1 MLMLPPEKK
10 RKIGQNNPENQRTL
24 SFATPSGY
32 FHPFFNRKK
41 TMLEDLKEILDI
53 QEFDMKMLRLMRVK
67 KERLKEL
74 QQIEE
79 LRKELHQQTT
89 MKEAEIEELGKNIQ
103 TLEQKI
109 QEIAG
114 KIKKLE
120 AQQVNI
126 KKADEFNALTQ
137 EMTQAE
143 RERIAIEQKVFDLV
157 DKRVA
162 EEEMLAKIKESL
174 KGSEENSLNLEKEIQ
189 ASIKVINEEGVNLKE
204 QRDILSTQANSEI
217 LQIYERLLRNK
228 KDRVVVPI
236 ENRTCSG
243 CHIVL
248 TAQHE
253 NLVRKGENLVF
264 CEHCS
269 RIHYWQESE
278 ALEGSVVAT
287 KRRRRRLANA

>member
-1 MLMLPPEKK
+1 
-10 RKIGQNNPENQRTL
+10 
-24 SFATPSGY
+24 
-32 FHPFFNRKK
+32 
-41 TMLEDLKEILDI
+41 MLEDLKEILDI
-53 QEFDMKMLRLMRVK
+53 QELDMKMIRLMRVK
-67 KERLKEL
+67 KERVKEL
-74 QQIEE
+74 QQIGE
-79 LRKELHQQTT
+79 LRKELHQQTAI
-89 MKEAEIEELGKNIQ
+89 KETEIEDLGKNIQ
-103 TLEQKI
+103 GLEQKI
-109 QEIAG
+109 QEVNARV
-114 KIKKLE
+114 KKLE
-120 AQQVNI
+120 AQQVSI

-143 RERIAIEQKVFDLV
+143 RERITLEQKVSDLV

-162 EEEMLAKIKESL
+162 EEEMLTKIKDSL
-174 KGSEENSLNLEKEIQ
+174 RGSEENSMNLEKEIQ
-189 ASIKVINEEGVNLKE
+189 ASIKVINEEGSSLKE
-204 QRDILSTQANSEI
+204 QRGTLATRANPEV

-278 ALEGSVVAT
+278 AFEGTTVAT
-287 KRRRRRLANA
+287 KRRRRRLASA

>member
-1 MLMLPPEKK
+1 
-10 RKIGQNNPENQRTL
+10 
-24 SFATPSGY
+24 
-32 FHPFFNRKK
+32 
-41 TMLEDLKEILDI
+41 MLEDLKEILDI
-53 QEFDMKMLRLMRVK
+53 QELDMKMLRLMRVK
-67 KERLKEL
+67 KERQKEL

-79 LRKELHQQTT
+79 LRKELHQQTA
-89 MKEAEIEELGKNIQ
+89 MKESEIEELGKNIQ

-109 QEIAG
+109 QEVGA

-120 AQQVNI
+120 AQQANI

-137 EMTQAE
+137 EMTHAE
-143 RERIAIEQKVFDLV
+143 RERIALEQKVSDLV

-162 EEEMLAKIKESL
+162 EEEMLSKIKESL

-189 ASIKVINEEGVNLKE
+189 ASIKLINEEGSGLKE
-204 QRDILSTQANSEI
+204 KRDALAVKANVDI
-217 LQIYERLLRNK
+217 LQIYDRLLRNK

-278 ALEGSVVAT
+278 ALEGSAMAT
-287 KRRRRRLANA
+287 KRRRRRLASA

>member
-1 MLMLPPEKK
+1 MLD
-10 RKIGQNNPENQRTL
+10 
-24 SFATPSGY
+24 
-32 FHPFFNRKK
+32 
-41 TMLEDLKEILDI
+41 DLKEILDI
-53 QEFDMKMLRLMRVK
+53 QELDMKMLRLMRVK

-74 QQIEE
+74 QQIED

-89 MKEAEIEELGKNIQ
+89 IKETEIEELGKNIQ
-103 TLEQKI
+103 TLEHKI
-109 QEIAG
+109 QEVVG
-114 KIKKLE
+114 KLKKLE
-120 AQQVNI
+120 AQQANI

-143 RERIAIEQKVFDLV
+143 RERISLEQKVSDLV
-157 DKRVA
+157 DKRVT
-162 EEEMLAKIKESL
+162 EEEILTKIKDSL

-189 ASIKVINEEGVNLKE
+189 ASIKIINEEGASLKE
-204 QRDILSTQANSEI
+204 QRDALAAEANSDT

-278 ALEGSVVAT
+278 ALEGSTVAT
-287 KRRRRRLANA
+287 KRRRRRLANT

>member
-1 MLMLPPEKK
+1 MLD
-10 RKIGQNNPENQRTL
+10 
-24 SFATPSGY
+24 
-32 FHPFFNRKK
+32 
-41 TMLEDLKEILDI
+41 DLKEILDI
-53 QEFDMKMLRLMRVK
+53 QEFDMKMIRLMRVK
-67 KERLKEL
+67 KERQKEL

-79 LRKELHQQTT
+79 LRKELHVQTGY
-89 MKEAEIEELGKNIQ
+89 KETEIEELGKNIQ
-103 TLEQKI
+103 MLEQKI
-109 QEIAG
+109 QEVNA

-120 AQQVNI
+120 SNQANI
-126 KKADEFNALTQ
+126 KKADEFNAITQ

-143 RERIAIEQKVFDLV
+143 RERIAIEQKVSDLV

-162 EEEMLAKIKESL
+162 EEEMLGRIKESL
-174 KGSEENSLNLEKEIQ
+174 KGSEVNSMNLEKEIL
-189 ASIKVINEEGVNLKE
+189 ASIKLINEEGLNLKKE
-204 QRDILSTQANSEI
+204 RDELALKAKQDT

-278 ALEGSVVAT
+278 ALEGSVIAT
-287 KRRRRRLANA
+287 KRRRRRVAAT

>member
-1 MLMLPPEKK
+1 M
-10 RKIGQNNPENQRTL
+10 
-24 SFATPSGY
+24 
-32 FHPFFNRKK
+32 

-53 QEFDMKMLRLMRVK
+53 QELDMKMIRLMRVK

-74 QQIEE
+74 DQIRD
-79 LRKELHQQTT
+79 LRKELHHQITD
-89 MKEAEIEELGKNIQ
+89 KESEIEELGKNIQ

-109 QEIAG
+109 QDVNAR
-114 KIKKLE
+114 IKKLE
-120 AQQVNI
+120 GQQSNI

-143 RERIAIEQKVFDLV
+143 RERIAIESKVSDLV

-162 EEEMLAKIKESL
+162 EEEMLAKIKDTL
-174 KGSEENSLNLEKEIQ
+174 KTSEESSTNLEHDIQ
-189 ASIKVINEEGVNLKE
+189 SSIELINEEGARFKEERDSLAKSANL
-204 QRDILSTQANSEI
+204 EI

-278 ALEGSVVAT
+278 VLEGTAVAT
-287 KRRRRRLANA
+287 KRRRRRMASA